1 MVGYLLSRCF
11 CLCTICDHKVLNIND
26 RKLLIAL
33 RTNASIRGPGQVS
46 EP

>member
-1 MVGYLLSRCF
+1 MGWILKKSLF
-11 CLCTICDHKVLNIND
+11 LFMHCDHQVLNIND

-33 RTNASIRGPGQVS
+33 RSNVSIRGPGQVS